1 MLMRW
6 AFRLAFPALGL
17 LILLIAVGV
26 REPEHESTGSSK
38 GEPIPSFDGLIP
50 DPLPEEGPEIVFK
63 WRDRD
68 GSWHF
73 SDHPPASGPWDAL
86 AIDPR
91 KLRLTPA
98 EDQDADLHAP
108 YHAPFSLAP
117 LTGTDTNARTP

>member
-17 LILLIAVGV
+17 LIVLIMVGI
-26 REPEHESTGSSK
+26 REPEPETANGTK
-38 GEPIPSFDGLIP
+38 DPAIPSFDGLIP
-50 DPLPEEGPEIVFK
+50 EPLPEEGPEIVFK

-73 SDHPPASGPWDAL
+73 SDHPPATGPWDAL

-98 EDQDADLHAP
+98 ENQDADLSAP
-108 YHAPFSLAP
+108 YYAPFSLVPRPGPDA
-117 LTGTDTNARTP
+117 NARTP